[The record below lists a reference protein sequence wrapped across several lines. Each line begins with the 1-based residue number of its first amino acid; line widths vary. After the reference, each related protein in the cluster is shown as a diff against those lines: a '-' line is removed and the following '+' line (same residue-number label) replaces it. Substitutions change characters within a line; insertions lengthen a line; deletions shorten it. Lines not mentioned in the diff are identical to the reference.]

1 MQQKSFIDL
10 AYENKKKKIR
20 AELFLEKMEKVLPWS
35 KLLKPLRKRY
45 PKGERGRP
53 PIDLEKMLRI
63 YFMQQW
69 FTLGDE
75 KMEEA
80 WYDHI
85 SKKRFAGVQ
94 EEVPDETTICKF
106 CHFLEEHDLPA
117 KLFTISG
124 RYLEKQGL
132 LLRTGTI
139 VDASIIE
146 APSST
151 KDRDRKRDPE
161 MKQTKKGQHWYF
173 GMKMDIGT
181 DTSGAVH
188 SAEVTNAAVQDC
200 QVIDQLLHGKEHVVF
215 GDKAYSSKS
224 RHAAMTAAGKICR
237 ISRKGNRYRKL
248 NAADQA
254 FNRKSNRV
262 RARIEQVFGVVKNL
276 WGYRKVRYQ
285 GLAKNKA
292 QVMTLLALANSY
304 LFREQLI

>member
-1 MQQKSFIDL
+1 
-10 AYENKKKKIR
+10 
-20 AELFLEKMEKVLPWS
+20 MEKVLPWS
-35 KLLKPLRKRY
+35 KELKPLRKRH
-45 PKGERGRP
+45 PKGARGRP

-69 FTLGDE
+69 FSLGDE

-80 WYDHI
+80 LYDHI
-85 SKKRFAGVQ
+85 SKKRFAGVH

-106 CHFLEEHDLPA
+106 RLFLEEHDLPA

-132 LLRTGTI
+132 LLRPGTI

-146 APSST
+146 APSIP
-151 KDRDRKRDPE
+151 KNRDRKRAPE
-161 MKQTKKGQHWYF
+161 MKQTKKGQPWYF
-173 GMKMDIGT
+173 GQKMHIGT
-181 DTSGAVH
+181 DPCGAVQ
-188 SAEVTNAAVQDC
+188 SAEVTNAAVPDC
-200 QVIDQLLHGKEHVVF
+200 QVIDQLLPGKEHVVC
-215 GDKAYSSKS
+215 GDKAYSRA

-237 ISRKGNRYRKL
+237 ISRKGHQHRKL

-254 FNRKSNRV
+254 FNRNSNRV
-262 RARIEQVFGVVKNL
+262 RARIEHVFGVVKNL
-276 WGYRKVRYQ
+276 WGYRKVRYK

-292 QVMTLLALANSY
+292 QVMSLLALANFY